1 MNYRII
7 LKHEESSLK
16 RIYVMFL
23 YHVSIESAALIGG
36 ATSVSR
42 VGAWHAAIINNVVPS
57 WQSRLMEG
65 RFPRNRKF
73 RDDVVWK
80 REREREK
87 GEEKKERNT
96 SGRRMETVHSCFI
109 RPW

>member
-42 VGAWHAAIINNVVPS
+42 VGAWHAAIINNVIPS

-73 RDDVVWK
+73 RDDVV
-80 REREREK
+80 
-87 GEEKKERNT
+87 
-96 SGRRMETVHSCFI
+96 
-109 RPW
+109 